1 MPFKALHVQP
11 GLETSG
17 PENLSRISTNSET
30 EKLGHDIKIKSVQKS
45 WVPPKNLGDHV

>member
-17 PENLSRISTNSET
+17 PEKTFKDQHSET

-45 WVPPKNLGDHV
+45 CAT